1 MKKFF
6 LTALNLLPLALV
18 AQSIT
23 VSEPVSIREDAA
35 YEIISDGR
43 GNVLL
48 FRDQT
53 TKFEVQGY
61 DSKLEKRWDKEI
73 ELDKKAPEIIKVVP
87 NGGDFCVLYM
97 FRQKL
102 NPILKAHRYNPAADL
117 VDSVTIRSFSDKIFP
132 PKFEVAVSENKKV
145 ALLWFVEE
153 QKNITVLAFHMGR
166 MKLLW
171 ETTFSPADL
180 FLDRDFVQILPDN
193 NGNMH
198 FVLERENRRSKS
210 EEHYLEVFNFS
221 DPDSSEAGGNLR
233 RYMVPMK
240 GKLTFDAKFAFDH
253 VNNILVA
260 GGLYSDD
267 NLARADGYFY
277 LTIPQN
283 DPERQSLTFHPFK
296 DEFVSVLLEKEK
308 AKNKG
313 IPEVT
318 IQEVA
323 LRKDGGAILIGE
335 LNKRFQRGV
344 VSGGYYTRNGIRPIV
359 DYYYDDI
366 FLISLHPD
374 GEEHW
379 KTILHKKQ
387 YSQDDDAA
395 YSSYFLAKTPAALRV
410 IFNDEIKPENT
421 VSEYVIN
428 GSGEYDRNAV
438 MNTERKELQLRFR
451 DAVQVAANE
460 FIVPSER
467 RSKLKLV
474 KVTY

>member
-198 FVLERENRRSKS
+198 FVLERENRRSK
-210 EEHYLEVFNFS
+210 
-221 DPDSSEAGGNLR
+221 
-233 RYMVPMK
+233 
-240 GKLTFDAKFAFDH
+240 
-253 VNNILVA
+253 
-260 GGLYSDD
+260 
-267 NLARADGYFY
+267 
-277 LTIPQN
+277 
-283 DPERQSLTFHPFK
+283 
-296 DEFVSVLLEKEK
+296 
-308 AKNKG
+308 
-313 IPEVT
+313 
-318 IQEVA
+318 
-323 LRKDGGAILIGE
+323 
-335 LNKRFQRGV
+335 
-344 VSGGYYTRNGIRPIV
+344 
-359 DYYYDDI
+359 
-366 FLISLHPD
+366 
-374 GEEHW
+374 
-379 KTILHKKQ
+379 
-387 YSQDDDAA
+387 
-395 YSSYFLAKTPAALRV
+395 
-410 IFNDEIKPENT
+410 
-421 VSEYVIN
+421 
-428 GSGEYDRNAV
+428 
-438 MNTERKELQLRFR
+438 
-451 DAVQVAANE
+451 
-460 FIVPSER
+460 
-467 RSKLKLV
+467 
-474 KVTY
+474 